1 MSGFDSNPF
10 ADPEAANPFADPSV
24 RQATQGTQGT
34 LDDFNPFADKNNT
47 QPAPPPS
54 RSTIPAPQP
63 AQPPAS
69 QPAIMTPSEEPP
81 PYSAVGAQKVDTSDL
96 QRRQEELE
104 RKAAELQRKEQEMR
118 DMQFKTSRQ
127 NNWPPLPKW
136 FPIGPCFYQDFS
148 VDIPLEFQ
156 KTVKFAYYLWM
167 FYVFVLFLNILGS
180 LAYLVAAPSD
190 GGSTFGLSLVWF
202 FLFTPCSFICWYRP
216 LYKAFRSD
224 SSFNFFV
231 FFFVFFFQF
240 CTCVIMCLG
249 VTNFTVGIIGG
260 IGTVSKNMAVGLIM
274 IFIGIFFAL
283 VSVITFALL
292 VKVHRIYRSTGA
304 SFQKAQAEFAQG
316 VMRNETV
323 QNAAANAAAG
333 AARGAAQQ
341 HCLFFSLSLFFFFF
355 FFFFFLSQGGWPVSL
370 DKDIS
375 SFDQACC

>member
-24 RQATQGTQGT
+24 RQATSGTQGT

-47 QPAPPPS
+47 QPVPAS
-54 RSTIPAPQP
+54 RPTIPAPQP
-63 AQPPAS
+63 SQPPAS
-69 QPAIMTPSEEPP
+69 QPAIMTPSEEAP
-81 PYSAVGAQKVDTSDL
+81 PYSAVGAQKIDTSDL

-118 DMQFKTSRQ
+118 NMQLQGKQ

-167 FYVFVLFLNILGS
+167 LYVFVLFLNFLGS
-180 LAYLVAAPSD
+180 LANLVARSD
-190 GGSTFGLSLVWF
+190 GANTFGFSILWF
-202 FLFTPCSFICWYRP
+202 LLFTPCSFVCWYRP

-224 SSFNFFV
+224 SSFNFFI

-240 CTCVIMCLG
+240 CTCVIMSLG
-249 VTNFTVGIIGG
+249 IPGFTVGLLSG
-260 IGTVSKNMAVGLIM
+260 ITAVNSQIAVGLIM
-274 IFIGIFFAL
+274 IFIGIFFIFI
-283 VSVITFALL
+283 SVFTFVLL
-292 VKVHRIYRSTGA
+292 VKVHRVYRSTGA

-323 QNAAANAAAG
+323 QTAAANAAAG

-341 HCLFFSLSLFFFFF
+341 YGSNNRY
-355 FFFFFLSQGGWPVSL
+355 
-370 DKDIS
+370 
-375 SFDQACC
+375 